1 VEVFENMTEEEF
13 LGELAEKTTSV
24 TIREFTPDG
33 VRISYNLQGK
43 LRGQYDA
50 DHMETVEAL
59 FKPDGTYEF
68 ESLGIDQ
75 TTSGDMILVRSKG
88 TGKQVSLTSVL
99 AEGEATFQTQSKSL
113 AWLNSTKARIEGTY
127 TTTTGEFIAKAFAQK

>member
-1 VEVFENMTEEEF
+1 
-13 LGELAEKTTSV
+13 
-24 TIREFTPDG
+24 

-88 TGKQVSLTSVL
+88 TGKQVSLTSIL

-127 TTTTGEFIAKAFAQK
+127 TTTTGEFIAKAFALK